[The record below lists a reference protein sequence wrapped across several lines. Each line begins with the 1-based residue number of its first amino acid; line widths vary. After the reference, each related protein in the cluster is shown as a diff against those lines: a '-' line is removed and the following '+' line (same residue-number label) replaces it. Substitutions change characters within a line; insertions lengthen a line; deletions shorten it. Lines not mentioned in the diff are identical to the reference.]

1 MIDIENE
8 VYDLLCDHMESKFPG
23 INMTG
28 DSVAAPSEFPC
39 VALEEADNYSDVR
52 TQDTGSNENHA
63 IVLYELTIYSNKV
76 AGRKAEAKAIASEAG
91 DFLQKLGFTRK
102 SMNPAPSGG
111 DKVYRL
117 VCRFT
122 AEVSA
127 NHQIFRR

>member
-8 VYDLLCDHMESKFPG
+8 VFSLLSDHLESKFPG
-23 INMTG
+23 INMAG
-28 DSVAAPSEFPC
+28 DTVAAPSEFPC
-39 VALEEADNYSDVR
+39 AALEEVDNYSDVR

-63 IVLYELTIYSNKV
+63 VLMYELAVFSNKV
-76 AGRKAEAKAIASEAG
+76 AGRKAEAKSIASEAS

-102 SMNPAPSGG
+102 SMNPAPSGM

-127 NHQIFRR
+127 DNEIYRR